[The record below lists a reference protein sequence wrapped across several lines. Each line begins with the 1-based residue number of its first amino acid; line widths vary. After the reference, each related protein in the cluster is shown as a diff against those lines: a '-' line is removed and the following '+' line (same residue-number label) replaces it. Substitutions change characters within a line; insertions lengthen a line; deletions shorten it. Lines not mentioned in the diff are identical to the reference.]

1 MGGEVKILK
10 LLNSELTVRN
20 KQEKIKTV
28 DVLVETKN
36 KMKINLELNTSNDL
50 ATRVRNMHYLTSF
63 YSQQSK
69 RGERYDV
76 ETSFVQINL
85 NYNALEDEDIVERY
99 TFKNEV
105 GKPRKVNLSIIDVN
119 MDKLM
124 QVCYDKPEKLKKYKY
139 LHMLD
144 VKDINE
150 LEKISKG
157 DKVME
162 KYKDKIEE
170 INSDPEFVFDYEDDR
185 IRLENTKIY
194 LKEKEVK
201 QETAKKMLNEN
212 LDIDVIQKCTELSI
226 EDIKDIQ
233 KEMQN

>member
-1 MGGEVKILK
+1 M
-10 LLNSELTVRN
+10 
-20 KQEKIKTV
+20 
-28 DVLVETKN
+28 
-36 KMKINLELNTSNDL
+36 
-50 ATRVRNMHYLTSF
+50 
-63 YSQQSK
+63 
-69 RGERYDV
+69 
-76 ETSFVQINL
+76 
-85 NYNALEDEDIVERY
+85 EDEDIVERY

>member
-1 MGGEVKILK
+1 
-10 LLNSELTVRN
+10 
-20 KQEKIKTV
+20 
-28 DVLVETKN
+28 
-36 KMKINLELNTSNDL
+36 
-50 ATRVRNMHYLTSF
+50 
-63 YSQQSK
+63 
-69 RGERYDV
+69 
-76 ETSFVQINL
+76 
-85 NYNALEDEDIVERY
+85 
-99 TFKNEV
+99 
-105 GKPRKVNLSIIDVN
+105 

-212 LDIDVIQKCTELSI
+212 LDIEIGRAHV
-226 EDIKDIQ
+226 
-233 KEMQN
+233 